1 MIGFTRRGPFMMQ
14 DAAQGTTAYN
24 RSTFLVSQMDCPSEE
39 NLIRMALQSLP
50 GVASLH
56 FDLEKRSLQVVHA
69 GATDAVMERLAPLNL
84 GASFVQSTPH
94 ITDPDEELDPA
105 ADAGDA
111 RVLRWL
117 LAVNSI
123 MFLVEFIWG
132 WIAQSTGLVA
142 DSLDMF
148 ADAAVYALSLYAVS
162 RDASMKVRA
171 ARVAG
176 WLQFILAGG
185 ALIEVARRVIHGSE
199 PASMLMIGIGTVA
212 LVANAV
218 CLVFIA
224 KRRDRGVHM
233 TASYIF
239 TANDVLANLGVV
251 IAGVLVWWT
260 GSPYPDL
267 IIGTVIALLVMNGA
281 RRILRLR

>member
-1 MIGFTRRGPFMMQ
+1 MTQ
-14 DAAQGTTAYN
+14 ASTQASVYH

-39 NLIRMALQSLP
+39 NLIRMALQGLQ
-50 GVASLH
+50 GVNFLE
-56 FDLEKRSLQVVHA
+56 FDLDRRTLQVRHTGSSEA
-69 GATDAVMERLAPLNL
+69 MLERLSLLNL
-84 GASFVQSTPH
+84 GTSLIESVSC
-94 ITDPDEELDPA
+94 DVDLDDKLDPA
-105 ADAGDA
+105 ANAGDA
-111 RVLRWL
+111 RVLRLL
-117 LAVNSI
+117 LAVNSV

-162 RDASMKVRA
+162 RDVSMKVRA
-171 ARVAG
+171 AHIAG
-176 WLQFILAGG
+176 WLQLALAGG
-185 ALIEVARRVIHGSE
+185 ALVEVGRRAMYGSE
-199 PASMLMIGIGTVA
+199 PASMLMVGIGSVA
-212 LVANAV
+212 LVANAA
-218 CLVFIA
+218 CLLLIA
-224 KRRDRGVHM
+224 KRRDHGIHM

-251 IAGVLVWWT
+251 VAGLLVWWT

-267 IIGTVIALLVMNGA
+267 IIGAVIALIVMNGA

>member
-1 MIGFTRRGPFMMQ
+1 MTQ
-14 DAAQGTTAYN
+14 ASTQTASVYH

-39 NLIRMALQSLP
+39 NLIRMALQGLQGVNSLD
-50 GVASLH
+50 
-56 FDLEKRSLQVVHA
+56 FDLDSRSLQVVHT
-69 GATDAVMERLAPLNL
+69 GSSEAVLERLAPLNL
-84 GASFVQSTPH
+84 GTSLVKSTPCEV
-94 ITDPDEELDPA
+94 DPDEALDPA
-105 ADAGDA
+105 ANASDA
-111 RVLRWL
+111 RVLRLL

-162 RDASMKVRA
+162 RNASMKVRA
-171 ARVAG
+171 AHIAG
-176 WLQFILAGG
+176 WLQLALAGG
-185 ALIEVARRVIHGSE
+185 ALVEVVRRAMYGSE
-199 PASMLMIGIGTVA
+199 PASMLMIGIGSVA
-212 LVANAV
+212 LVANAA
-218 CLVFIA
+218 CLVLIA

-239 TANDVLANLGVV
+239 TANDVLANFGVV
-251 IAGVLVWWT
+251 AAGLLVWWT
-260 GSPYPDL
+260 ESPYPDL
-267 IIGTVIALLVMNGA
+267 IIGAIIALIVMNGA

>member
-1 MIGFTRRGPFMMQ
+1 MMQ
-14 DAAQGTTAYN
+14 DAAQATSVYH
-24 RSTFLVSQMDCPSEE
+24 RSTFLITQMDCPSEE
-39 NLIRMALQSLP
+39 NLIRMALQGLA
-50 GVASLH
+50 GVASLQ
-56 FDLEKRSLQVVHA
+56 FDLEKRSLQVVHT
-69 GATDAVMERLAPLNL
+69 GASAAVMERLAPLNL
-84 GASFVQSTPH
+84 GTSFVQATPH
-94 ITDPDEELDPA
+94 TADPDEELDTA

-117 LAVNSI
+117 LAVNSV

-171 ARVAG
+171 AHIAG
-176 WLQFILAGG
+176 WLQLVLAGG
-185 ALIEVARRVIHGSE
+185 ALIEVGRRAVYGSE
-199 PASMLMIGIGTVA
+199 PESMLMIGIGSVA
-212 LVANAV
+212 LVANTV

-233 TASYIF
+233 KASYIF

-251 IAGVLVWWT
+251 IAGALVWWT

>member
-1 MIGFTRRGPFMMQ
+1 MTQ
-14 DAAQGTTAYN
+14 ASTQAASGYH

-39 NLIRMALQSLP
+39 NLIRMALQGLQGVNSLE
-50 GVASLH
+50 
-56 FDLEKRSLQVVHA
+56 FDLDKRHLQVVHT
-69 GATDAVMERLAPLNL
+69 GSSKAVLERLAPLNL
-84 GASFVQSTPH
+84 GTSLVESASCVV
-94 ITDPDEELDPA
+94 DPDEAFDPA
-105 ADAGDA
+105 ANASDA
-111 RVLRWL
+111 RVLRLL

-171 ARVAG
+171 AHIAG
-176 WLQFILAGG
+176 WLQLALAGG
-185 ALIEVARRVIHGSE
+185 ALVEVVRRAMYGSE
-199 PASMLMIGIGTVA
+199 PASMLMMSIGSVA
-212 LVANAV
+212 LVANAA
-218 CLVFIA
+218 CLILIA
-224 KRRDRGVHM
+224 KRRDRGIHM

-251 IAGVLVWWT
+251 VAGLLVWWT

-267 IIGTVIALLVMNGA
+267 IIGAGIALIVMNGA
-281 RRILRLR
+281 RRILSLR

>member
-1 MIGFTRRGPFMMQ
+1 MTQ
-14 DAAQGTTAYN
+14 ASTQTASVYH

-39 NLIRMALQSLP
+39 NLIRMALQGLQGVNSLD
-50 GVASLH
+50 
-56 FDLEKRSLQVVHA
+56 FDLDSRSLQVVHT
-69 GATDAVMERLAPLNL
+69 GSSEAVLERLAPLNL
-84 GASFVQSTPH
+84 GTSLVKSTPCEV
-94 ITDPDEELDPA
+94 DPDEALDPA
-105 ADAGDA
+105 ANASDA
-111 RVLRWL
+111 RVLRLL

-162 RDASMKVRA
+162 RDAAMKVRA
-171 ARVAG
+171 AHIAG
-176 WLQFILAGG
+176 WLQLALAGG
-185 ALIEVARRVIHGSE
+185 ALVEVVRRAMYGSE
-199 PASMLMIGIGTVA
+199 PASMLMIGIGSVA
-212 LVANAV
+212 LVANAA
-218 CLVFIA
+218 CLVLIA

-251 IAGVLVWWT
+251 AAGLLVWWT
-260 GSPYPDL
+260 ESPYPDL
-267 IIGTVIALLVMNGA
+267 IIGAIIALIVMNGA

>member
-1 MIGFTRRGPFMMQ
+1 MTQ
-14 DAAQGTTAYN
+14 DAAQTTSAYR
-24 RSTFLVSQMDCPSEE
+24 RSTFLISQMDCPSEE
-39 NLIRMALQSLP
+39 NLIRMALQGLHGVSSLD
-50 GVASLH
+50 
-56 FDLEKRSLQVVHA
+56 FDLDKRSLQIVHA
-69 GATDAVMERLAPLNL
+69 GDSDAVMERLTPLNL
-84 GASFVQSTPH
+84 GASLVQSTPH
-94 ITDPDEELDPA
+94 VVDRDETLDPT
-105 ADAGDA
+105 ADATDA
-111 RVLRWL
+111 RILRWL

-132 WIAQSTGLVA
+132 WIAESTGLVA

-148 ADAAVYALSLYAVS
+148 ADAAVYALSLYAIA

-171 ARVAG
+171 AHIAG
-176 WLQFILAGG
+176 WLQLILAGG
-185 ALIEVARRVIHGSE
+185 ALIEVGRRAVYGSE
-199 PASMLMIGIGTVA
+199 PESMLMIGIGLVA

-251 IAGVLVWWT
+251 IAGGLVWWT

-267 IIGTVIALLVMNGA
+267 IIGTVIALIVMNGA

>member
-1 MIGFTRRGPFMMQ
+1 MTQ
-14 DAAQGTTAYN
+14 HSTQTASVYH

-39 NLIRMALQSLP
+39 NLIRMALQGLKGVTSLE
-50 GVASLH
+50 
-56 FDLEKRSLQVVHA
+56 FDLDKRRLQVVHTEPSEA
-69 GATDAVMERLAPLNL
+69 LLQRLSPLNL
-84 GASFVQSTPH
+84 GASLVESAPCEV
-94 ITDPDEELDPA
+94 DPDEGLDPA
-105 ADAGDA
+105 ANASDA
-111 RVLRWL
+111 RVLRLL

-123 MFLVEFIWG
+123 MFMVEFIWG

-171 ARVAG
+171 AHIAG
-176 WLQFILAGG
+176 WLQLALAGG
-185 ALIEVARRVIHGSE
+185 ALVEVVRRAMYGSE
-199 PASMLMIGIGTVA
+199 PASMLMMGIGSVA
-212 LVANAV
+212 LVANAA
-218 CLVFIA
+218 CLVLIA

-251 IAGVLVWWT
+251 VAGLLVWWT

>member
-1 MIGFTRRGPFMMQ
+1 MTQ
-14 DAAQGTTAYN
+14 ASTQAASVYH
-24 RSTFLVSQMDCPSEE
+24 RSTFLVSQMDCRSEE
-39 NLIRMALQSLP
+39 NLIRMALQGLQ
-50 GVASLH
+50 GVNFLE
-56 FDLEKRSLQVVHA
+56 FDLVRRTLQVRHM
-69 GATDAVMERLAPLNL
+69 GSSEAVLERLSPLNL
-84 GASFVQSTPH
+84 GTTLVESAPCEV
-94 ITDPDEELDPA
+94 DPDETLEPA
-105 ADAGDA
+105 ANAGDA
-111 RVLRWL
+111 RVLRLL
-117 LAVNSI
+117 LAVNSV

-171 ARVAG
+171 ARIAG
-176 WLQFILAGG
+176 WLQLVLASG
-185 ALIEVARRVIHGSE
+185 ALVEVVRRAMYGSE
-199 PASMLMIGIGTVA
+199 PASMLMIGIGSVA
-212 LVANAV
+212 LVANAA
-218 CLVFIA
+218 CLLLIA
-224 KRRDRGVHM
+224 KRRDHGIHM

-251 IAGVLVWWT
+251 VAGFLVWWT

-267 IIGTVIALLVMNGA
+267 IIGAVIALIVMNGA

>member
-1 MIGFTRRGPFMMQ
+1 MMQ
-14 DAAQGTTAYN
+14 DAAQATSVYH
-24 RSTFLVSQMDCPSEE
+24 RSTFLISQMDCPSEE
-39 NLIRMALQSLP
+39 NLIRMALQGLAD
-50 GVASLH
+50 VACLH
-56 FDLEKRSLQVVHA
+56 FDLEKRSLQVVHT
-69 GATDAVMERLAPLNL
+69 GTSDAVMERLAPLNL
-84 GASFVQSTPH
+84 GTSFVQATPH
-94 ITDPDEELDPA
+94 MVDLDEGLDPA
-105 ADAGDA
+105 ADASDA

-117 LAVNSI
+117 LAVNSV

-171 ARVAG
+171 AHIAG
-176 WLQFILAGG
+176 WLQLVLAGG
-185 ALIEVARRVIHGSE
+185 ALIEVGRRAVYGSE
-199 PASMLMIGIGTVA
+199 PESMLMIGIGSVA

-218 CLVFIA
+218 CLIFIA

-251 IAGVLVWWT
+251 VAGGLIWWT